1 MNVERSKIHPGRR
14 VEISE
19 RGPARWHRAG
29 QRRGAS
35 HVPAAEQQPL
45 AASQSEA
52 MGLPS
57 RLRQLTRAVA
67 RQPPEDC
74 SPPRRAVDGISLT
87 PGTAAGTAAAAAAAA
102 VAWSAPPLAGPY
114 DEQLGPYPVGVASLQ
129 LNDHTRSDSE
139 SALGV
144 RSLLTEVWFP
154 ADDVARS
161 MPANQFS
168 EFVLRG
174 MVPGSIPLVE
184 KELSSYGREL
194 TIEQLDSEWHN
205 VAVRD
210 APVRPSATPAQGYPL
225 IVFSHGNSATR
236 FGYTYLC
243 EMLASHG
250 YVVAA
255 PDHTG
260 NCRFTLLDGAYVPMG
275 GPRNGSSDSPTGQS
289 ALDRPRDVSFVIDE
303 MARLSAGGDSR
314 WAGRIDCS
322 KVGCS
327 GGSFGG
333 YTTMAAAEIDDRIAA
348 IMPLVAGG
356 PLPLGEKRKNTST
369 PAMVLV
375 GALDAVVDNR
385 LSKQYYVRVQ
395 ALASTVPLAAPD
407 ALLPQQRAG

>member
-1 MNVERSKIHPGRR
+1 
-14 VEISE
+14 
-19 RGPARWHRAG
+19 
-29 QRRGAS
+29 
-35 HVPAAEQQPL
+35 
-45 AASQSEA
+45 
-52 MGLPS
+52 
-57 RLRQLTRAVA
+57 
-67 RQPPEDC
+67 
-74 SPPRRAVDGISLT
+74 
-87 PGTAAGTAAAAAAAA
+87 
-102 VAWSAPPLAGPY
+102 
-114 DEQLGPYPVGVASLQ
+114 VASLQ

-174 MVPGSIPLVE
+174 VVPGSIPLVE

-210 APVRPSATPAQGYPL
+210 APVRASATPAQGYPL

-275 GPRNGSSDSPTGQS
+275 GPRNGSSDSHRAVRARPTARRVVRHRRNGTPQCRRGQP
-289 ALDRPRDVSFVIDE
+289 LGGQDRLQQGGLQRGE
-303 MARLSAGGDSR
+303 LRRLHHD
-314 WAGRIDCS
+314 
-322 KVGCS
+322 
-327 GGSFGG
+327 GGS
-333 YTTMAAAEIDDRIAA
+333 
-348 IMPLVAGG
+348 
-356 PLPLGEKRKNTST
+356 
-369 PAMVLV
+369 
-375 GALDAVVDNR
+375 
-385 LSKQYYVRVQ
+385 
-395 ALASTVPLAAPD
+395 
-407 ALLPQQRAG
+407 